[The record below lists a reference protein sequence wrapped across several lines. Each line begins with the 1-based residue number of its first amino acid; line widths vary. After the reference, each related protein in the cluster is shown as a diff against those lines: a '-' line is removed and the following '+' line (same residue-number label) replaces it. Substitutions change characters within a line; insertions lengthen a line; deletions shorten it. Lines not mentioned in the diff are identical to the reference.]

1 MLLPFVSLFLINVFA
16 VCRRILSSNVK
27 HQNCYDIWM
36 HLRFLHALVT
46 HETITKH
53 QQNREWERETETNAH
68 QKRNCVYK
76 HKIIMKWNE
85 NNETDFGLL
94 TVYGYKSLLM
104 LRNSYFDLN
113 ENELRLFGRRLLYSA
128 RHTKMPMTM
137 IEIIMSQVQS
147 FHIRNSSQRSSHTHT
162 HKS

>member
-1 MLLPFVSLFLINVFA
+1 M
-16 VCRRILSSNVK
+16 
-27 HQNCYDIWM
+27 
-36 HLRFLHALVT
+36 
-46 HETITKH
+46 
-53 QQNREWERETETNAH
+53 
-68 QKRNCVYK
+68 KR
-76 HKIIMKWNE
+76 KIQNE

-147 FHIRNSSQRSSHTHT
+147 FHIRNSSQRSSHTQIVMAKTHT
-162 HKS
+162 AIWCWRAGYIRWRQLDFFGLVRLRFVFDADRVVLIESVNWCCNDSPTTQTKSPWYWDRLVSAMHLA